1 MLRLGKK
8 KNDFLPQRQGK
19 NTSSLADPGGGNTT
33 TTSRWYTN
41 NGTKALFAAFF
52 FILGPQTI
60 YWYSD
65 CTSSTTGILDDIT
78 PVNQESVVTV
88 TDLDVQN
95 HNLAPPRQREEAAEM
110 NAAKLLRSKIN
121 GNLNVKQTSSRGH
134 EIILVSLLG
143 GLMREEGLIP
153 DGTFLDAGAQHGE
166 QGAHFAV
173 AAPDRRVLCLD
184 PSPANVEGMKKEYG
198 ELPNLRI
205 EQGGLSTE
213 VGIMKPRDDSFKMD
227 LNETF
232 QLFTLDSLF
241 YNKGEKLGFAHL
253 DVEGLE
259 LDVLKGGV
267 ETLRAYKPILTTE
280 IRVHDHKNTTEL
292 LKFLDKESYDTYII
306 DEVCGFPHQDLRNLL
321 NIPRSLSRRM
331 AKSDTF
337 NLLHA
342 TESIFR
348 VDVDNIFEVV
358 LPCCA
363 QGGECCPGGD
373 LKAATCCD
381 EKSVTNWYTKNNIK
395 MSPASMFGWK
405 NSRKAYETWQYRLRK
420 RSKTP

>member
-1 MLRLGKK
+1 MTSCRSGRGKTHLPWLILVVATPRLLAGGTRIMAPK
-8 KNDFLPQRQGK
+8 LYSQH
-19 NTSSLADPGGGNTT
+19 SSLFLVRKP
-33 TTSRWYTN
+33 Y
-41 NGTKALFAAFF
+41 
-52 FILGPQTI
+52 
-60 YWYSD
+60 
-65 CTSSTTGILDDIT
+65 TGIPTVL
-78 PVNQESVVTV
+78 VVPQVFLTI
-88 TDLDVQN
+88 LLLLIR
-95 HNLAPPRQREEAAEM
+95 NLLLLSPTWMYRIIILPPPRQREEAAEM

-280 IRVHDHKNTTEL
+280 IRVHDHKYTTEL

-306 DEVCGFPHQDLRNLL
+306 DEVCGSPHQDLRNLL

>member
-1 MLRLGKK
+1 MLRFGKK
-8 KNDFLPQRQGK
+8 TNDFLPQQGK
-19 NTSSLADPGGGNTT
+19 LSSLADRGGGNNTT
-33 TTSRWYTN
+33 TTRSSSRWYTKT
-41 NGTKALFAAFF
+41 GTKAFFAAFF
-52 FILGPQTI
+52 FILGRQTI

-78 PVNQESVVTV
+78 PVIQESVVAV
-88 TDLDVQN
+88 TDLDVKN
-95 HNLAPPRQREEAAEM
+95 RHVDPPAAAEM

-121 GNLNVKQTSSRGH
+121 WNLNDNKSSSRGH

-143 GLMREEGLIP
+143 GLIREEDLIP
-153 DGTFLDAGAQHGE
+153 AGTFLDAGAQHGE

-173 AAPDRRVLCLD
+173 AAPDRQVLCLD

-205 EQGGLSTE
+205 EQGGLSKE
-213 VGIMKPRDDSFKMD
+213 VGVMKPRDDTFEMD
-227 LNETF
+227 LNEEF

-280 IRVHDHKNTTEL
+280 IRVHDHKYTTEL

-306 DEVCGFPHQDLRNLL
+306 DEVCGFPHQDFRNLL
-321 NIPRSLSRRM
+321 NIPRGLSRRM
-331 AKSDTF
+331 AHSDTF

-348 VDVDNIFEVV
+348 VDVDTIFEMV

-373 LKAATCCD
+373 LKAPTCCD
-381 EKSVTNWYTKNNIK
+381 EKSVINWYKKNNIK
-395 MSPASMFGWK
+395 MSPASMFGWR
-405 NSRKAYETWQYRLRK
+405 NSKKTYETWQYRLRM
-420 RSKTP
+420 RGKTP